1 MGSEK
6 HRGSVGATYVEVRV
20 SARVGGRSKP
30 LSLLVDTGS
39 DYCIMPRR
47 VLHALGIKPEER
59 QRFELANGRTIRRDV
74 GIAYLSFRGRVTATN
89 VIFGGSREDT
99 AGLDHRVAIGG
110 SAPDVRARVAHR
122 CESDPN
128 FERQGEN
135 RPASWHPLD

>member
-89 VIFGGSREDT
+89 VIFGGSRDGPVLGVIALEQFGYQVDPVRQRLRRT
-99 AGLDHRVAIGG
+99 KRLLP
-110 SAPDVRARVAHR
+110 SVRAA
-122 CESDPN
+122 
-128 FERQGEN
+128 
-135 RPASWHPLD
+135 